1 MRFHPYRCESAY
13 PETDAE
19 RNLHGRTHYADPDT
33 RKWFKSRFIMAGH
46 ECGGML
52 YWIVESMPMR
62 HRDDK
67 RGFRYR
73 IFDLCGNVIDG
84 KSITDPDCFHRTSKA
99 AYRAMRE
106 ALKGTD
112 AIAVTRRAL
121 DEYAKWTERQVESAR
136 KWVDEQERESLPPC
150 LRPSMEPAAGE

>member
-33 RKWFKSRFIMAGH
+33 RKWFKSRFVMAGH

-52 YWIVESMPMR
+52 YWLVESMPMR

-73 IFDLCGNVIDG
+73 IFDLCGNVVGG
-84 KSITDPDCFHRTSKA
+84 KSIDDPDCFHRTSKA

-106 ALKGTD
+106 ALKGID
-112 AIAVTRRAL
+112 APAVTRTAL
-121 DEYAKWTERQVESAR
+121 AAHVEWTARQVEHAR

>member
-19 RNLHGRTHYADPDT
+19 RNLHGRTHYAEPDT
-33 RKWFKSRFIMAGH
+33 RRWFKSRFIMAGH

-84 KSITDPDCFHRTSKA
+84 KSIDDPDCFHRTSKA
-99 AYRAMRE
+99 AYAAMRE
-106 ALKGTD
+106 ALKAID
-112 AIAVTRRAL
+112 APAVTRTAL
-121 DEYAKWTERQVESAR
+121 YAHAEWTARQVESAR
-136 KWVDEQERESLPPC
+136 KWVDEQERA
-150 LRPSMEPAAGE
+150 MTATAAGE